1 MRSILFLLVSAA
13 TVGLIWT
20 LDTAE
25 LVAPGAPAIGKFFDP
40 YNGFW
45 QNAENTI
52 HFKDLDLNIDG
63 LRDKVEVYFDDRLVP
78 HIFAKNN
85 EDLYFMQGYVTA
97 KNRLWQMEIATHNAA
112 GRICEVAGKSALK
125 NDRLSRRIGLGF
137 GAENSKAFIEKDPE
151 SNDLIRAYCAGVNAY
166 IKTLKPRDYP
176 LEYKLLGY
184 GPEEWTP
191 LKVGLMLKNMANMLS
206 VYEYDIENTN
216 FVSKYGEDQFHYL
229 YPERDSFSDYII
241 PKGTKWGFGPDS
253 TFKAPANESAPK
265 GEKISNMD
273 HDWGEESY
281 DRVIEKPKELNG
293 SNNWAVSGSKT
304 KSGKP
309 LLCNDPHLQLNLPS
323 IWYEMHLVSPDM
335 NVYGATLPG
344 APCVISGFND
354 SIAWGVTNGGRDV
367 RDWFKITFKDESHD
381 EYLVD
386 GKWEKIQRRIE
397 HIKIKGGKE
406 FRDTVLYTRYGPIV
420 FDKSF
425 GDVKSKQYLAM
436 KWTAHQGSN
445 EFKTFFLLNKGKNY
459 DNYLDALT
467 NYSCPTQ
474 NFVFAARNGD
484 IAIKEQ
490 GSTPI
495 TKMFVTDGSK
505 SENDW
510 HQFIPTAHNP
520 TVKNPERGFVSSA
533 NQFPVDE
540 TYPYP
545 VTHVGIYEDTRAMRI
560 NKLLDVADKM
570 DVDYMKKMQSDNYN
584 VQASLTLPTLLR
596 VIDRSKLKGE
606 ELDALQAL
614 DKWNYMDNKDSK
626 ATVYYEAWNDE
637 FQSMLWDEMA
647 DPSLPMRRPNVFKT
661 AYFIR
666 EDSTSAF
673 YDNQQ
678 TGEKETREMI
688 VLQSFDKAMSRLK
701 DKYGSLASIK
711 DWGTH
716 KATMVHHMSPA
727 LDAFSRMNAYCGGN
741 RGIINATSHEHG
753 PSWRMIVDFGDMKAY
768 CLYPGGQSGNPGSKF
783 YDDMI
788 DKWANGEYYVAKFE
802 PKEQL
807 DKEKLFK
814 IVANK

>member
-1 MRSILFLLVSAA
+1 VRIVGFILSAA
-13 TVGLIWT
+13 VSIGLIYA
-20 LDTAE
+20 LNHP
-25 LVAPGAPAIGKFFDP
+25 LGPAPALGKFFDP

-45 QNAENTI
+45 QNAESTSRY
-52 HFKDLDLNIDG
+52 KDINVNLAG

-78 HIFAKNN
+78 HIYAKND
-85 EDLYFMQGYVTA
+85 EDLLFMQGYITA
-97 KNRLWQMEIATHNAA
+97 KNRLWQMEIQTHNAA
-112 GRICEVAGKSALK
+112 GRISEVAGKSALK
-125 NDRLSRRIGLGF
+125 ADRLSRRIGLGF

-166 IKTLKPRDYP
+166 IKNLQPKDYP
-176 LEYKLLGY
+176 IEYKLLGY
-184 GPEEWTP
+184 APEEWTP
-191 LKVGLMLKNMANMLS
+191 LKVALLLKNMANMLS

-216 FVSKYGEDQFHYL
+216 FVSKYGQDQFRYL
-229 YPERDSFSDYII
+229 YPERDSFYDYII
-241 PKGTKWGFGPDS
+241 PKGTAWNFTADS
-253 TFKAPANESAPK
+253 SISKKLEDAPK
-265 GEKISNMD
+265 SEKISNMD

-281 DRVIEKPKELNG
+281 DRTIEKPRELNG

-323 IWYEMHLVSPDM
+323 IWYEMHLVSPSM

-367 RDWFKITFKDESHD
+367 RDWFKITFKDDSHD

-386 GKWEKIQRRIE
+386 GKWEKIKRRIE
-397 HIKIKGGKE
+397 HIKIKGGGE
-406 FRDTVLYTRYGPIV
+406 FLDTVLYTRYGPIV

-445 EFKTFFLLNKGKNY
+445 EFKTFYLMNQGKNY
-459 DNYLDALT
+459 DDYIIALN
-467 NYSCPTQ
+467 NYSCPAQ
-474 NFVFAARNGD
+474 NFVFASRSGD

-490 GSTPI
+490 GTMPL

-510 HQFIPTAHNP
+510 HYVIPTANNP
-520 TVKNPERGFVSSA
+520 TIKNPERGFVSSA
-533 NQFPVDE
+533 NQFPVDG

-545 VTHVGIYEDTRAMRI
+545 ITHVGIYEDTRAMRI
-560 NKLLDVADKM
+560 NRLLEVTDKLDAA
-570 DVDYMKKMQSDNYN
+570 YMMKMQSDNYN
-584 VQASLTLPTLLR
+584 VQAALTLPTLLR

-606 ELDALQAL
+606 ELEALKQL
-614 DKWNYMDNKDSK
+614 DKWDYYDNKDSK
-626 ATVYYEAWNDE
+626 ATVFYEAWNDE
-637 FQSMLWDEMA
+637 FQNMLWDEMN

-673 YDNQQ
+673 YDNLQ
-678 TGEKETREMI
+678 TGERETREMVI
-688 VLQSFDKAMSRLK
+688 LSSFDKAMDKLK
-701 DKYGSLASIK
+701 QQYGSLSKIP
-711 DWGTH
+711 DWGTR
-716 KATMVHHMSPA
+716 KATMVHHISPA
-727 LDAFSRMNAYCGGN
+727 LDAFSRMNIYCGGN
-741 RGIINATSHEHG
+741 RGIINATTHDHG

-768 CLYPGGQSGNPGSKF
+768 CLFPGGESGNPGSKF
-783 YDDMI
+783 YDNMI
-788 DKWANGEYYVAKFE
+788 DKWAKGEYYVAKFE

-807 DKEKLFK
+807 EKESLYKLTAGK
-814 IVANK
+814 

>member
-1 MRSILFLLVSAA
+1 MRKLGFVAFTAITILLVYGLNRSI
-13 TVGLIWT
+13 G
-20 LDTAE
+20 
-25 LVAPGAPAIGKFFDP
+25 PAPAFGKFFDP

-45 QNAENTI
+45 QNAENTTN
-52 HFKDLDLNIDG
+52 FKDINLNIDG

-85 EDLYFMQGYVTA
+85 EDLFFMQGYVTA
-97 KNRLWQMEIATHNAA
+97 KNRLWQMEIATQNAA
-112 GRICEVAGKSALK
+112 GRICEVAGDKALAS
-125 NDRLSRRIGLGF
+125 DRLNRRIGLGF
-137 GAENSKAFIEKDPE
+137 GAENSKEFIEKDAE
-151 SNDLIRAYCAGVNAY
+151 SNDLINAYCKGVNAY
-166 IKTLKPRDYP
+166 IKTLKPKDYP
-176 LEYKLLGY
+176 IEYKLLGY
-184 GPEEWTP
+184 APEEWTP
-191 LKVGLMLKNMANMLS
+191 IKVGLMLKNMANMLS
-206 VYEYDIENTN
+206 VYEFDIENTN
-216 FVSKYGEDQFHYL
+216 FVSKFGEDQFHYL
-229 YPERDSFSDYII
+229 YPERDSFKDYII
-241 PKGTKWGFGPDS
+241 PRGTKWGFNADS
-253 TFKAPANESAPK
+253 GLSAARESMPK

-273 HDWGEESY
+273 HDWIEESY
-281 DRVIEKPKELNG
+281 EKSIEKPKDLNG

-367 RDWFKITFKDESHD
+367 RDWFKITFKDDSHD

-397 HIKIKGGKE
+397 HIKIKGGGE
-406 FRDTVLYTRYGPIV
+406 FLDTVLYTRYGPIV

-425 GDVKSKQYLAM
+425 GDVKSKHYLAM

-474 NFVFAARNGD
+474 NFVFASRSGD

-490 GSTPI
+490 GTHPL

-510 HQFIPTAHNP
+510 QKIIPMAHNP
-520 TVKNPERGFVSSA
+520 TVKNPDRGFVSSA

-545 VTHVGIYEDTRAMRI
+545 VTHVGIYEDSRAIRI
-560 NKLLDVADKM
+560 NQLLSDTNKM
-570 DVDYMKKMQSDNYN
+570 DAAYMKKMQSDNYN
-584 VQASLTLPTLLR
+584 VFASLTLPTLLHI
-596 VIDRSKLKGE
+596 IDRSKLKGE
-606 ELDALQAL
+606 ELDALNVL
-614 DKWNYMDNKDSK
+614 DKWDYYDNKDSK
-626 ATVYYEAWNDE
+626 ATVYYEEWSNELKDL
-637 FQSMLWDEMA
+637 LWDEMN
-647 DPSLPMRRPNVFKT
+647 DPAMPMRKPNLFRT
-661 AYFIR
+661 AYFLKY
-666 EDSTSAF
+666 DSTSAF

-678 TGEKETREMI
+678 TGERETREAI
-688 VLQSFDKAMSRLK
+688 ILQSFDKAMFKLK
-701 DKYGSLASIK
+701 QKYGSLAK
-711 DWGTH
+711 VPDWGTH

-727 LDAFSRMNAYCGGN
+727 LDAFSRMNIYSGGN
-741 RGIINATSHEHG
+741 AGIVNATTHDHG
-753 PSWRMIVDFGDMKAY
+753 PSWRMIVDFGEMKAY
-768 CLYPGGQSGNPGSKF
+768 CLFPGGESGNPGSKF

-788 DKWANGEYYVAKFE
+788 DKWANGDYYVAKFE
-802 PKEQL
+802 SKEL
-807 DKEKLFK
+807 LEKDKLFK
-814 IVANK
+814 IVASH

>member
-1 MRSILFLLVSAA
+1 VRIVGFILSAA
-13 TVGLIWT
+13 VSIGLIYA
-20 LDTAE
+20 LNHP
-25 LVAPGAPAIGKFFDP
+25 LGPAPALGKFFDP

-45 QNAENTI
+45 QNAESTSRY
-52 HFKDLDLNIDG
+52 KDINVNLAG

-78 HIFAKNN
+78 HIYAKND
-85 EDLYFMQGYVTA
+85 EDLLFMQGYITA
-97 KNRLWQMEIATHNAA
+97 KNRLWQMEIQTHNAA
-112 GRICEVAGKSALK
+112 GRISEVAGKSALK
-125 NDRLSRRIGLGF
+125 ADRLSRRIGLGF

-166 IKTLKPRDYP
+166 IKNLQPKDYP
-176 LEYKLLGY
+176 IEYKLLGY
-184 GPEEWTP
+184 APEEWTP
-191 LKVGLMLKNMANMLS
+191 LKVALLLKNMANMLS

-216 FVSKYGEDQFHYL
+216 FVSKYGQDQFRYL
-229 YPERDSFSDYII
+229 YPERDSFYDYII
-241 PKGTKWGFGPDS
+241 PKGTAWNFTADS
-253 TFKAPANESAPK
+253 SISKKLEDAPK
-265 GEKISNMD
+265 SEKISNMD

-281 DRVIEKPKELNG
+281 DRTIEKPRELNG

-323 IWYEMHLVSPDM
+323 IWYEMHLVSPSM

-367 RDWFKITFKDESHD
+367 RDWFKITFKDDSHD

-386 GKWEKIQRRIE
+386 GKLEKIKRRIE
-397 HIKIKGGKE
+397 HIKIKGGGE
-406 FRDTVLYTRYGPIV
+406 FLDTVLYTRYGPIV

-445 EFKTFFLLNKGKNY
+445 EFKTFYLMNQGKNY
-459 DNYLDALT
+459 DDYIIALN
-467 NYSCPTQ
+467 NYSCPAQ
-474 NFVFAARNGD
+474 NFVFASRSGD

-490 GSTPI
+490 GTMPL

-510 HQFIPTAHNP
+510 HYVIPTANNP
-520 TVKNPERGFVSSA
+520 TIKNPERGFVSSA
-533 NQFPVDE
+533 NQFPVDG

-560 NKLLDVADKM
+560 NRLLEVTDKLDAA
-570 DVDYMKKMQSDNYN
+570 YMMKMQSDNYN
-584 VQASLTLPTLLR
+584 VQAALTLPTLLR

-606 ELDALQAL
+606 ELEALKQL
-614 DKWNYMDNKDSK
+614 DKWDYYDNKDSK
-626 ATVYYEAWNDE
+626 ATVFYEAWNDE
-637 FQSMLWDEMA
+637 FQNMLWDEMN

-673 YDNQQ
+673 YDNLQ
-678 TGEKETREMI
+678 TGERETREMVI
-688 VLQSFDKAMSRLK
+688 LSSFDKAMDKLK
-701 DKYGSLASIK
+701 QQYGSLSKIP
-711 DWGTH
+711 DWGTR
-716 KATMVHHMSPA
+716 KATMVHHISPA
-727 LDAFSRMNAYCGGN
+727 LDAFSRMNIYCGGN
-741 RGIINATSHEHG
+741 RGIINATTHDHG

-768 CLYPGGQSGNPGSKF
+768 CLFPGGESGNPGSKF
-783 YDDMI
+783 YDNMI
-788 DKWANGEYYVAKFE
+788 DKWAKGEYYVAKFE

-807 DKEKLFK
+807 EKESLYKLTAGK
-814 IVANK
+814 